1 MTESHENRA
10 LLVEDIGDGVR
21 VLTLNRPRALNA
33 LSAEILGQLKEAFSA
48 AGEDPSV
55 RVILLTGSGKAFAA
69 GADLAAL
76 AGFTKDEAVEFSRNG
91 YELFDMIESVRQPV
105 IAVLN
110 GYTLGGGLE
119 LALSCDFRF
128 AAETVQVALP
138 EILLGIIPGFGGT
151 QRLAAVAGHA
161 RAKDMIL
168 TGRRIEASEAL
179 EWGVLHRVFPKDTL
193 WDESLAFAK
202 TLAALSKKALAE
214 AKGVL
219 NATRNMAVAEGLER
233 ENEAFGRCFEHG
245 DSREGIRAFLE
256 KRKPDFEK

>member
-1 MTESHENRA
+1 MTGSHEDRA
-10 LLVEDIGDGVR
+10 LLVEDLGDGIR
-21 VLTLNRPRALNA
+21 ALTLNRPRALNA
-33 LSAEILGQLKEAFSA
+33 LSAETVGLLKEAFSG
-48 AGEDPSV
+48 AGRDPSV
-55 RVILLTGSGKAFAA
+55 RAILLTGKGKAFAA

-76 AGFTKDEAVEFSRNG
+76 AGFTADDAIEFSRSG
-91 YELFDMIESVRQPV
+91 YALFDMIEALPQPV

-151 QRLAAVAGHA
+151 QRLAAVVGHA

-168 TGRRIEASEAL
+168 TGRRLSAPEASE
-179 EWGVLHRVFPKDTL
+179 WGIFHRVFPEETL

-202 TLAALSKKALAE
+202 TLSGLSRKALAE

-219 NATRNMAVAEGLER
+219 NVTRNMAVAEGLER
-233 ENEAFGRCFEHG
+233 ENESFGRCFEHG